1 MYLIVGNDLVTNS
14 LQVTA
19 PPLRLATLHVA
30 TESVYKGMKFV
41 MALMTVE
48 TIVMRSRIA
57 VSSVF
62 CTKFMLLLNYSIN

>member
-1 MYLIVGNDLVTNS
+1 MTNS

-19 PPLRLATLHVA
+19 PPLRLATLLVA

-48 TIVMRSRIA
+48 TIVMRNRIA

-62 CTKFMLLLNYSIN
+62 CTEFMLLLNYSIN